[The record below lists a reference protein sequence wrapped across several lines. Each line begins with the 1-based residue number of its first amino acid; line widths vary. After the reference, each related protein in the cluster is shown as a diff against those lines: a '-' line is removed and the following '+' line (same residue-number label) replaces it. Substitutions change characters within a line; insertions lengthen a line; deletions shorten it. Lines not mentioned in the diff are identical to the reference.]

1 MHYHLW
7 RLRLELGKFWVEFE
21 KLRKSV
27 RITLMSGCLVL
38 VLSALGYHSSRPLHR
53 LESPWRLVRH
63 C

>member
-7 RLRLELGKFWVEFE
+7 RLRLALEKLWAEFE
-21 KLRKSV
+21 RLRKSA

-38 VLSALGYHSSRPLHR
+38 VLSVLGCHSSLPLHR

-63 C
+63 